1 MIRISQL
8 KLPVDH
14 TPDALEK
21 KICQQLKIKKEELSS
36 WKIVR
41 RSLDA
46 RKKPDLKFVYV
57 VDVDTPKERKI
68 LHRMQKVN
76 DKNIMLTNKTEYQF
90 PAGGTEKLKQPPVVI
105 GSGPAG
111 LFCAWALAKA
121 GLRPVVY
128 ERGEKASERKK
139 TVDQYWK
146 DGILDP
152 NSNVQFGEGGA
163 GTFSDGKLNTLVK
176 DPVGRHRKVLEIF
189 VQGGA
194 PDHILYEQK
203 PHLGTDQLIGIVT
216 SLREQIEQ
224 MGGRFCFTKQVTDLD
239 ICDGKICRIQLNR
252 NEWIETQ
259 VCIAAVGHS
268 ARDTFSM
275 LKRHG
280 IYMEAKSFAV
290 GVRIEHPQKM
300 INLSQYGQPKVKELG
315 AASYKLT
322 HQLEN
327 GRGIYSFCMCPG
339 GYVVDASSEK
349 GYLAVNGMSYQ
360 ARDSRNANSAMIVTV
375 SPQDYVTYGM
385 EYLQRMG
392 EDALAAEL
400 DQNPLAGI
408 FFQRYLEQK
417 AYQLHEGRIPVQTT
431 SLREQ
436 IEQMG
441 GRFCFTKQVT
451 DLDICDGKI
460 CRIQLNRN
468 EWIETQVC
476 IAAVGHSARDTF
488 SMLKRHGIYME
499 AKSFA
504 VGVRIEHPQKMIN
517 LSQYGQPKVKEL
529 GAASYKLTHQLE
541 NGRGIYSF
549 CMCPGGYVVD
559 ASSEKGYL
567 AVNGM
572 SYQARDS
579 RNANSAMI
587 VTVSPQDYVT
597 YGMEYLQRMGED
609 ALAAELDQNPLAGI
623 FFQRYLEQKAYQL
636 HEGRIPVQTYGDFHE
651 RKETKA
657 FGEVEPCIRGRYA
670 MSNLREIF
678 PDFLA
683 ESLDLGIAA
692 CGRKIHGFDR
702 PDAILSGVES
712 RTSSPVR
719 ISRNEQMESNVRGFY
734 PCGEGAGYAGG
745 ITSAAM
751 DGLRVAEAVC
761 KKYCL

>member
-1 MIRISQL
+1 MVERSSGRKSCGQGRENIMIRILQL

-385 EYLQRMG
+385 KYLQ
-392 EDALAAEL
+392 
-400 DQNPLAGI
+400 Q
-408 FFQRYLEQK
+408 
-417 AYQLHEGRIPVQTT
+417 
-431 SLREQ
+431 
-436 IEQMG
+436 
-441 GRFCFTKQVT
+441 
-451 DLDICDGKI
+451 
-460 CRIQLNRN
+460 
-468 EWIETQVC
+468 
-476 IAAVGHSARDTF
+476 
-488 SMLKRHGIYME
+488 
-499 AKSFA
+499 
-504 VGVRIEHPQKMIN
+504 
-517 LSQYGQPKVKEL
+517 
-529 GAASYKLTHQLE
+529 
-541 NGRGIYSF
+541 
-549 CMCPGGYVVD
+549 
-559 ASSEKGYL
+559 
-567 AVNGM
+567 
-572 SYQARDS
+572 
-579 RNANSAMI
+579 
-587 VTVSPQDYVT
+587 
-597 YGMEYLQRMGED
+597 MGED

-657 FGEVEPCIRGRYA
+657 FGEVEPCIRGSVGLMPFSFKA
-670 MSNLREIF
+670 ATFALIF
-678 PDFLA
+678 SFRAAVTSFPNNCFAISVYPPYFSLPNTLSKTSSAILVYFSSIASHFAFSSSAYSLFFMDLVLMYTFRLA
-683 ESLDLGIAA
+683 PCKAALQNAAPTPASLIASVEPFAANSTMISIASQHFSMISIGTEQASFRTISITLAFSAFSSSVSLGIPYA
-692 CGRKIHGFDR
+692 
-702 PDAILSGVES
+702 LESGS
-712 RTSSPVR
+712 K
-719 ISRNEQMESNVRGFY
+719 
-734 PCGEGAGYAGG
+734 
-745 ITSAAM
+745 TSAS
-751 DGLRVAEAVC
+751 RSIRC
-761 KKYCL
+761 SSSF

>member
-1 MIRISQL
+1 MVERSSCRKSCGQGRENIMIRISQL

-41 RSLDA
+41 RCLDA

-76 DKNIMLTNKTEYQF
+76 NKNIMLTNKTEYQF
-90 PAGGTEKLKQPPVVI
+90 PTGGTEKLKQPPVVI

-224 MGGRFCFTKQVTDLD
+224 MGGRFYFTKQVTDL
-239 ICDGKICRIQLNR
+239 N
-252 NEWIETQ
+252 
-259 VCIAAVGHS
+259 
-268 ARDTFSM
+268 
-275 LKRHG
+275 
-280 IYMEAKSFAV
+280 
-290 GVRIEHPQKM
+290 
-300 INLSQYGQPKVKELG
+300 
-315 AASYKLT
+315 
-322 HQLEN
+322 
-327 GRGIYSFCMCPG
+327 
-339 GYVVDASSEK
+339 
-349 GYLAVNGMSYQ
+349 
-360 ARDSRNANSAMIVTV
+360 
-375 SPQDYVTYGM
+375 
-385 EYLQRMG
+385 
-392 EDALAAEL
+392 
-400 DQNPLAGI
+400 
-408 FFQRYLEQK
+408 
-417 AYQLHEGRIPVQTT
+417 
-431 SLREQ
+431 
-436 IEQMG
+436 
-441 GRFCFTKQVT
+441 
-451 DLDICDGKI
+451 ICDGKI

>member
-1 MIRISQL
+1 M
-8 KLPVDH
+8 
-14 TPDALEK
+14 
-21 KICQQLKIKKEELSS
+21 
-36 WKIVR
+36 
-41 RSLDA
+41 
-46 RKKPDLKFVYV
+46 
-57 VDVDTPKERKI
+57 
-68 LHRMQKVN
+68 
-76 DKNIMLTNKTEYQF
+76 
-90 PAGGTEKLKQPPVVI
+90 
-105 GSGPAG
+105 
-111 LFCAWALAKA
+111 
-121 GLRPVVY
+121 
-128 ERGEKASERKK
+128 
-139 TVDQYWK
+139 
-146 DGILDP
+146 
-152 NSNVQFGEGGA
+152 QFGEGGA

-203 PHLGTDQLIGIVT
+203 PHLGTDQLIGIV
-216 SLREQIEQ
+216 
-224 MGGRFCFTKQVTDLD
+224 
-239 ICDGKICRIQLNR
+239 
-252 NEWIETQ
+252 
-259 VCIAAVGHS
+259 
-268 ARDTFSM
+268 
-275 LKRHG
+275 
-280 IYMEAKSFAV
+280 
-290 GVRIEHPQKM
+290 
-300 INLSQYGQPKVKELG
+300 
-315 AASYKLT
+315 
-322 HQLEN
+322 
-327 GRGIYSFCMCPG
+327 
-339 GYVVDASSEK
+339 
-349 GYLAVNGMSYQ
+349 
-360 ARDSRNANSAMIVTV
+360 
-375 SPQDYVTYGM
+375 
-385 EYLQRMG
+385 
-392 EDALAAEL
+392 
-400 DQNPLAGI
+400 
-408 FFQRYLEQK
+408 
-417 AYQLHEGRIPVQTT
+417 T

>member
-1 MIRISQL
+1 M
-8 KLPVDH
+8 
-14 TPDALEK
+14 
-21 KICQQLKIKKEELSS
+21 
-36 WKIVR
+36 
-41 RSLDA
+41 
-46 RKKPDLKFVYV
+46 KFVYV

-68 LHRMQKVN
+68 LHRAQKVN
-76 DKNIMLTNKTEYQF
+76 DKNIMLTSTTEYQL
-90 PAGGTEKLKQPPVVI
+90 PTGGTEKLKQPPVVI

-224 MGGRFCFTKQVTDLD
+224 MGGRFCFTKKVTDLD
-239 ICDGKICRIQLNR
+239 ICDGKICRIQLNQD
-252 NEWIETQ
+252 EWIETQ
-259 VCIAAVGHS
+259 VCIAAIGHS

-300 INLSQYGQPKVKELG
+300 INLSQYGQPEVKELG

-385 EYLQRMG
+385 DYLQRMG

-400 DQNPLAGI
+400 NQNPLAG
-408 FFQRYLEQK
+408 
-417 AYQLHEGRIPVQTT
+417 
-431 SLREQ
+431 
-436 IEQMG
+436 M
-441 GRFCFTKQVT
+441 
-451 DLDICDGKI
+451 
-460 CRIQLNRN
+460 
-468 EWIETQVC
+468 
-476 IAAVGHSARDTF
+476 
-488 SMLKRHGIYME
+488 
-499 AKSFA
+499 
-504 VGVRIEHPQKMIN
+504 
-517 LSQYGQPKVKEL
+517 
-529 GAASYKLTHQLE
+529 
-541 NGRGIYSF
+541 
-549 CMCPGGYVVD
+549 
-559 ASSEKGYL
+559 
-567 AVNGM
+567 
-572 SYQARDS
+572 
-579 RNANSAMI
+579 
-587 VTVSPQDYVT
+587 
-597 YGMEYLQRMGED
+597 
-609 ALAAELDQNPLAGI
+609 

-651 RKETKA
+651 KKETKA

-702 PDAILSGVES
+702 PDAVLSGVES

>member
-1 MIRISQL
+1 
-8 KLPVDH
+8 
-14 TPDALEK
+14 
-21 KICQQLKIKKEELSS
+21 
-36 WKIVR
+36 
-41 RSLDA
+41 
-46 RKKPDLKFVYV
+46 
-57 VDVDTPKERKI
+57 
-68 LHRMQKVN
+68 
-76 DKNIMLTNKTEYQF
+76 MLTNKTEYQF

-194 PDHILYEQK
+194 PDNILYEQK

-360 ARDSRNANSAMIVTV
+360 ARDNRNANSAMIVTV
-375 SPQDYVTYGM
+375 SPQDYVTYG
-385 EYLQRMG
+385 R
-392 EDALAAEL
+392 
-400 DQNPLAGI
+400 
-408 FFQRYLEQK
+408 K
-417 AYQLHEGRIPVQTT
+417 
-431 SLREQ
+431 
-436 IEQMG
+436 
-441 GRFCFTKQVT
+441 
-451 DLDICDGKI
+451 
-460 CRIQLNRN
+460 
-468 EWIETQVC
+468 
-476 IAAVGHSARDTF
+476 
-488 SMLKRHGIYME
+488 
-499 AKSFA
+499 
-504 VGVRIEHPQKMIN
+504 
-517 LSQYGQPKVKEL
+517 
-529 GAASYKLTHQLE
+529 
-541 NGRGIYSF
+541 
-549 CMCPGGYVVD
+549 
-559 ASSEKGYL
+559 
-567 AVNGM
+567 
-572 SYQARDS
+572 
-579 RNANSAMI
+579 
-587 VTVSPQDYVT
+587 
-597 YGMEYLQRMGED
+597 YLQRMGED

>member
-1 MIRISQL
+1 MIRI
-8 KLPVDH
+8 
-14 TPDALEK
+14 
-21 KICQQLKIKKEELSS
+21 QQLKMPLSHKREDIIKKVAKRCKIKPEQILNLE
-36 WKIVR
+36 IVR
-41 RSLDA
+41 RSVDA
-46 RKKPDLKFVYV
+46 RKKSEVCYIYTIDLTV
-57 VDVDTPKERKI
+57 ENEIRI
-68 LHRMQKVN
+68 LKKVN

-90 PAGGTEKLKQPPVVI
+90 PTGGTEKLKQPPVVI

-111 LFCAWALAKA
+111 LLCAWALAKA

-385 EYLQRMG
+385 KYLQ
-392 EDALAAEL
+392 
-400 DQNPLAGI
+400 Q
-408 FFQRYLEQK
+408 
-417 AYQLHEGRIPVQTT
+417 
-431 SLREQ
+431 
-436 IEQMG
+436 
-441 GRFCFTKQVT
+441 
-451 DLDICDGKI
+451 
-460 CRIQLNRN
+460 
-468 EWIETQVC
+468 
-476 IAAVGHSARDTF
+476 
-488 SMLKRHGIYME
+488 
-499 AKSFA
+499 
-504 VGVRIEHPQKMIN
+504 
-517 LSQYGQPKVKEL
+517 
-529 GAASYKLTHQLE
+529 
-541 NGRGIYSF
+541 
-549 CMCPGGYVVD
+549 
-559 ASSEKGYL
+559 
-567 AVNGM
+567 
-572 SYQARDS
+572 
-579 RNANSAMI
+579 
-587 VTVSPQDYVT
+587 
-597 YGMEYLQRMGED
+597 MGED

>member
-1 MIRISQL
+1 MIRILQL

-275 LKRHG
+275 LKTWD
-280 IYMEAKSFAV
+280 
-290 GVRIEHPQKM
+290 
-300 INLSQYGQPKVKELG
+300 LYGSK
-315 AASYKLT
+315 
-322 HQLEN
+322 
-327 GRGIYSFCMCPG
+327 
-339 GYVVDASSEK
+339 
-349 GYLAVNGMSYQ
+349 
-360 ARDSRNANSAMIVTV
+360 IV
-375 SPQDYVTYGM
+375 
-385 EYLQRMG
+385 
-392 EDALAAEL
+392 
-400 DQNPLAGI
+400 
-408 FFQRYLEQK
+408 
-417 AYQLHEGRIPVQTT
+417 
-431 SLREQ
+431 
-436 IEQMG
+436 
-441 GRFCFTKQVT
+441 
-451 DLDICDGKI
+451 
-460 CRIQLNRN
+460 
-468 EWIETQVC
+468 
-476 IAAVGHSARDTF
+476 
-488 SMLKRHGIYME
+488 
-499 AKSFA
+499 
-504 VGVRIEHPQKMIN
+504 
-517 LSQYGQPKVKEL
+517 
-529 GAASYKLTHQLE
+529 
-541 NGRGIYSF
+541 
-549 CMCPGGYVVD
+549 
-559 ASSEKGYL
+559 
-567 AVNGM
+567 
-572 SYQARDS
+572 
-579 RNANSAMI
+579 
-587 VTVSPQDYVT
+587 
-597 YGMEYLQRMGED
+597 
-609 ALAAELDQNPLAGI
+609 
-623 FFQRYLEQKAYQL
+623 
-636 HEGRIPVQTYGDFHE
+636 
-651 RKETKA
+651 
-657 FGEVEPCIRGRYA
+657 
-670 MSNLREIF
+670 
-678 PDFLA
+678 
-683 ESLDLGIAA
+683 
-692 CGRKIHGFDR
+692 CGRC
-702 PDAILSGVES
+702 AY
-712 RTSSPVR
+712 RTSAEDDQSEP
-719 ISRNEQMESNVRGFY
+719 IWTTESKRTW
-734 PCGEGAGYAGG
+734 CCQ
-745 ITSAAM
+745 
-751 DGLRVAEAVC
+751 L
-761 KKYCL
+761 

>member
-1 MIRISQL
+1 MVERSSCRKSCGQGRENIMIRISQL

-41 RSLDA
+41 RSLVA

-76 DKNIMLTNKTEYQF
+76 NKNIMLTSKTEYQF
-90 PAGGTEKLKQPPVVI
+90 PTGGTEKLKQPPVVI

-224 MGGRFCFTKQVTDLD
+224 MGGRFYFTKQVTDL
-239 ICDGKICRIQLNR
+239 N
-252 NEWIETQ
+252 
-259 VCIAAVGHS
+259 
-268 ARDTFSM
+268 
-275 LKRHG
+275 
-280 IYMEAKSFAV
+280 
-290 GVRIEHPQKM
+290 
-300 INLSQYGQPKVKELG
+300 
-315 AASYKLT
+315 
-322 HQLEN
+322 
-327 GRGIYSFCMCPG
+327 
-339 GYVVDASSEK
+339 
-349 GYLAVNGMSYQ
+349 
-360 ARDSRNANSAMIVTV
+360 
-375 SPQDYVTYGM
+375 
-385 EYLQRMG
+385 
-392 EDALAAEL
+392 
-400 DQNPLAGI
+400 
-408 FFQRYLEQK
+408 
-417 AYQLHEGRIPVQTT
+417 
-431 SLREQ
+431 
-436 IEQMG
+436 
-441 GRFCFTKQVT
+441 
-451 DLDICDGKI
+451 ICDGKI

-657 FGEVEPCIRGRYA
+657 FGEVEPSIRGRYA

>member
-1 MIRISQL
+1 
-8 KLPVDH
+8 
-14 TPDALEK
+14 
-21 KICQQLKIKKEELSS
+21 
-36 WKIVR
+36 
-41 RSLDA
+41 
-46 RKKPDLKFVYV
+46 
-57 VDVDTPKERKI
+57 
-68 LHRMQKVN
+68 
-76 DKNIMLTNKTEYQF
+76 MLTNKTEYQF

-239 ICDGKICRIQLNR
+239 ICDGKICRIQLNG

-259 VCIAAVGHS
+259 VCIAAIGHS

-275 LKRHG
+275 LKNHG

-375 SPQDYVTYGM
+375 SPQDYVTYGRK
-385 EYLQRMG
+385 YLQQMG

-400 DQNPLAGI
+400 DRNPLAG
-408 FFQRYLEQK
+408 
-417 AYQLHEGRIPVQTT
+417 V
-431 SLREQ
+431 
-436 IEQMG
+436 
-441 GRFCFTKQVT
+441 
-451 DLDICDGKI
+451 
-460 CRIQLNRN
+460 
-468 EWIETQVC
+468 
-476 IAAVGHSARDTF
+476 
-488 SMLKRHGIYME
+488 
-499 AKSFA
+499 
-504 VGVRIEHPQKMIN
+504 
-517 LSQYGQPKVKEL
+517 
-529 GAASYKLTHQLE
+529 
-541 NGRGIYSF
+541 
-549 CMCPGGYVVD
+549 
-559 ASSEKGYL
+559 
-567 AVNGM
+567 
-572 SYQARDS
+572 
-579 RNANSAMI
+579 
-587 VTVSPQDYVT
+587 
-597 YGMEYLQRMGED
+597 
-609 ALAAELDQNPLAGI
+609 